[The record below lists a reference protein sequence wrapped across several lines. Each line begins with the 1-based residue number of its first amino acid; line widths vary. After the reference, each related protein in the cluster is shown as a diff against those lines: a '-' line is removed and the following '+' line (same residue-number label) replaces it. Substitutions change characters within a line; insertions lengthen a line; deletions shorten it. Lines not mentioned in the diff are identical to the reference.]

1 MLHPFRHAL
10 LGVFIAAVVAL
21 PAGAGD
27 EKRIPINTAASI
39 LLFSADNVAIMGYDT
54 VAYFTEG
61 QPTKGKNEF
70 AFSWNDA
77 QWRFANA
84 RNRDLFAAKPE
95 RYAPQFGGFCSMAMT
110 RGVIVAID
118 PEAWAIV
125 DGKLYLSFSKGAIRK
140 FRGNPADHIK
150 KAEAAWA
157 AWAKSRQ

>member
-10 LGVFIAAVVAL
+10 LGVFIAALVAL

-27 EKRIPINTAASI
+27 EKRMPINTAASL

-61 QPTKGKNEF
+61 QPTNGKKEF

-95 RYAPQFGGFCSMAMT
+95 RYAPQFGGFCAASLT
-110 RGVIVAID
+110 RGKVKVTD

-125 DGKLYLSFSKGAIRK
+125 DGKLYLSSSKKFSRK
-140 FRGNPADHIK
+140 FQQNPAENIK

-157 AWAKSRQ
+157 KSQKQ

>member
-1 MLHPFRHAL
+1 MLHAFRHAL
-10 LGVFIAAVVAL
+10 LGAFIAALVAL

-27 EKRIPINTAASI
+27 EKRIPINTG
-39 LLFSADNVAIMGYDT
+39 ADNVSIMGYDA

-61 QPTKGKNEF
+61 QPTKGTHEF
-70 AFSWNDA
+70 AFSWQDA

-84 RNRDLFAAKPE
+84 RNRDLFATKPE

-110 RGVIVAID
+110 RGEVKVID

-125 DGKLYLSFSKGAIRK
+125 DGKLYLSFSKRGIRK
-140 FRGNPADHIK
+140 FRRNPADNIK

-157 AWAKSRQ
+157 KSRQ